1 MEKLLVALSIAL
13 NFLAITT
20 QAQVILTVK
29 EESRNMSKGSN
40 NAFVIEVPQTKATDL
55 KKDWQ
60 KFLKDIGKL
69 KIDDEKGELYTLNA
83 SISKIST
90 NQLNHYALFTENA
103 TAATLVAFFQIK
115 DTFVSSVNN
124 QTTAANITALVREFG
139 KAAYTNAVEDEIKTE
154 KKALKK
160 LQNELESFLKDE
172 DKAKGSIAE
181 LKQKIEQNGTEIK
194 VKKQEQELKQKEIM
208 AQKEKIIGISLHKEE
223 QKLQKKLI
231 SRMDS
236 DKKKIIKAQSNL
248 LKDIYKN
255 ESKIRETESEIVKIK
270 EKQTAKTAEINKQK
284 DVSQQVQNKLEAI
297 KKF

>member
-181 LKQKIEQNGTEIK
+181 MKQKIEQNGTEIK

>member
-181 LKQKIEQNGTEIK
+181 MKQKIEQNGTEIK

-208 AQKEKIIGISLHKEE
+208 AQKEKMIGISLHKEE

>member
-60 KFLKDIGKL
+60 KFLKDNGKL

-160 LQNELESFLKDE
+160 LENELESFLKDE

>member
-208 AQKEKIIGISLHKEE
+208 AQKEKMIGISLHKEE